1 MTTAPDGLRHSDR
14 ENIMFVSIKN
24 LKNTIQVNTQYNP
37 NFIYEAKQIGGR
49 FNGDTKCWEFDIR
62 NQELVKKILL
72 SIFGTDGRN
81 NNLVDVVIKVNKKL
95 TSEREPIYLAGR
107 MIAQARGRDTG
118 ATIAD
123 GVAFINK
130 KPQSGGS
137 RQYWTTEITQD
148 SIFKIFDLPEGA
160 LKLLDEYE
168 SIEYEVISKRFSKED
183 ELIQLKAE
191 LELITNRIA
200 ELEAIH

>member
-1 MTTAPDGLRHSDR
+1 MTTALDGFQYSDR

-62 NQELVKKILL
+62 NQDLVKKILL

-191 LELITNRIA
+191 LEQITNRIA